1 MAVYTHVPAE
11 EIDAF
16 LTRYEGVVPIALT
29 AVLVAAVTAWLARN
43 DAPPHRWLEPLVGT
57 RGSYALVFL
66 GLLAPILALK
76 LWADGK
82 RSGR

>member
-1 MAVYTHVPAE
+1 MKGLGLV
-11 EIDAF
+11 
-16 LTRYEGVVPIALT
+16 
-29 AVLVAAVTAWLARN
+29 VLVAAVTAWLARN